1 MQFIDEA
8 VIHVKAG
15 DGGNG
20 SAAFRREDGVPRG
33 GPSGGDGGN
42 GGSII
47 VIADP
52 QLSSLL
58 DYKYKR
64 HYSADRGEHGRN
76 KDQYGAAG
84 KDLVLRVPVGTVIL
98 SQVAAAADGAGDD
111 AVGLLADLAEAGA
124 RFVLAQGGVGGRGN
138 IHFKTPWNQAPRTAE
153 PGTPG
158 EERTVRLEL
167 KLLADVGLLGYP
179 NVGKSTFISRV
190 SRARPKVA
198 DYPFTT
204 LVPNLGVVQLSDERH
219 FVIADIPGLIEGA
232 SDGAGLG
239 HQFLRHVERC
249 RVLLH
254 IVEATFTTGPDRSP
268 LHDFDVIN
276 SELARYAP
284 ALADKPQVVVL
295 NKIDATASNDVDVH
309 RHAFAAR
316 GVELLTISAA
326 TGAGVT
332 AVLERLWSH
341 LHPTPRSKRPDEPE
355 ELEDEPGQE

>member
-1 MQFIDEA
+1 MKFIDEA
-8 VIHVKAG
+8 IIHVKAG

-33 GPSGGDGGN
+33 GPSGGDGGD
-42 GGSII
+42 GGS
-47 VIADP
+47 VLVVADP

-58 DYKYKR
+58 DFKYKR
-64 HYSADRGEHGRN
+64 HYVADRGEDGRN

-84 KDLVLRVPVGTVIL
+84 SDLVLRVPPGTVVY
-98 SQVAAAADGAGDD
+98 STPEGGGDE
-111 AVGLLADLAEAGA
+111 LIADLAESGGSVVIA
-124 RFVLAQGGVGGRGN
+124 RGGTGGRGN

-158 EERTVRLEL
+158 QQRTVRLEL

-204 LVPNLGVVQLSDERH
+204 LVPNLGVVALSDHRS
-219 FVIADIPGLIEGA
+219 FVVADIPGLIEGA
-232 SDGAGLG
+232 SEGAGLG

-254 IVEATFTTGPDRSP
+254 IVEATFTTGPDRTP
-268 LHDFDVIN
+268 LDDFDVIN
-276 SELARYAP
+276 AELARHSP
-284 ALADKPQVVVL
+284 ELARKPQVVVL
-295 NKIDATASNDVDVH
+295 NKIDAMASEDVDVQK
-309 RHAFAAR
+309 RAFAQR
-316 GVELLTISAA
+316 GVELLTMSAA
-326 TGAGVT
+326 TGAGVH
-332 AVLERLWSH
+332 AVVECLWARI
-341 LHPTPRSKRPDEPE
+341 HPAK
-355 ELEDEPGQE
+355 

>member
-1 MQFIDEA
+1 MHFIDEA
-8 VIHVKAG
+8 VIHLKAG

-47 VIADP
+47 IVADP
-52 QLSSLL
+52 RLSSLL
-58 DYKYKR
+58 DYKFRRRY
-64 HYSADRGEHGRN
+64 AAERGEDGRN

-84 KDLVLRVPVGTVIL
+84 EDLVLRVPVGTVVR
-98 SQVAAAADGAGDD
+98 SDD
-111 AVGLLADLAEAGA
+111 TEDTLADLTEPGA
-124 RFVLAQGGVGGRGN
+124 TFVIARGGVGGRGN

-158 EERTVRLEL
+158 EERNVRLEL

-190 SRARPKVA
+190 SRAHPKVA

-204 LVPNLGVVQLSDERH
+204 LVPHLGVVQLSDERH

-232 SDGAGLG
+232 SQGAGLG

-254 IVEATFTTGPDRSP
+254 IVEATFTTGPGRSP
-268 LHDFDVIN
+268 VHDFDVIN
-276 SELARYAP
+276 SELAGYSDV
-284 ALADKPQVVVL
+284 LAGKPQVVVL
-295 NKIDATASNDVDVH
+295 NKIDAMASDEVIMH
-309 RHAFAAR
+309 RRAFADR

-326 TGAGVT
+326 TGAGIDI
-332 AVLERLWSH
+332 VLERLWSH
-341 LHPTPRSKRPDEPE
+341 LHPTERAT
-355 ELEDEPGQE
+355 QERVR

>member
-33 GPSGGDGGN
+33 GPSGGDGGD
-42 GGSII
+42 GGSI
-47 VIADP
+47 VVVADP
-52 QLSSLL
+52 SLSSLL
-58 DYKYKR
+58 DYKYRR
-64 HYSADRGEHGRN
+64 HYAADRGEDGRN
-76 KDQYGAAG
+76 KDQYGAG
-84 KDLVLRVPVGTVIL
+84 GEDLVLRVPVGTMVY
-98 SQVAAAADGAGDD
+98 SEAESESESGA
-111 AVGLLADLAEAGA
+111 LLADLAEAGA
-124 RFVLAQGGVGGRGN
+124 RFVLARGGVGGRGN
-138 IHFKTPWNQAPRTAE
+138 IHFKTPWNQAPHTAE

-158 EERTVRLEL
+158 EQRTVRLEL

-190 SRARPKVA
+190 SRARPKIA
-198 DYPFTT
+198 GYPFTT
-204 LVPNLGVVQLSDERH
+204 LVPNLGVVRLSDERS

-284 ALADKPQVVVL
+284 DLAGKPQVVVL
-295 NKIDATASNDVDVH
+295 NKIDATASDDVDVH
-309 RHAFAAR
+309 RSAFSAR
-316 GVELLTISAA
+316 GVELLTMSAA
-326 TGAGVT
+326 TGAGVDV
-332 AVLERLWSH
+332 VLERLWAQIS
-341 LHPTPRSKRPDEPE
+341 RAK
-355 ELEDEPGQE
+355 